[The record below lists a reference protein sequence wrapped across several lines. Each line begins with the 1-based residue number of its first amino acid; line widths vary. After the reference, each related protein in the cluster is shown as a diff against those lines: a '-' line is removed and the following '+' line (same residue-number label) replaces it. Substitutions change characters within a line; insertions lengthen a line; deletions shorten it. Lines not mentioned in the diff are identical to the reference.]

1 MFGAN
6 PIEISEPHP
15 FGNELAQVTE
25 LAEEFGGQG
34 RMQVID
40 EEEQELISKG
50 LFKFG
55 AEDYMNEIEGLFMNA
70 FGPPRP
76 MAMWI

>member
-1 MFGAN
+1 MFSSHV
-6 PIEISEPHP
+6 ETEPHP

-25 LAEEFGGQG
+25 LAEEYGGQS

-50 LFKFG
+50 LLKFG
-55 AEDYMNEIEGLFMNA
+55 AEDYMNEIQGLFMDA
-70 FGPPRP
+70 FGDTRP
-76 MAMWI
+76 SAMWI